1 MAAQANIQINIE
13 DASVNELNQEIA
25 RLNEELENTSRSTEE
40 GRKKIKA
47 LGQDINKLQS
57 EVQGVEQ
64 SFAEV
69 DIGAFVG
76 EVGKVAAGL
85 GAAGLALSSFG
96 SENEQVA
103 EILEKTNAIL
113 ALAATA
119 EAIYT
124 VTQKESQIA
133 LAAKQAGT
141 LAAAAAQTAYT
152 AVIGT
157 STGAL
162 KLFRLAL
169 VSTGIG
175 AIVVAV
181 GLLIANWD
189 KLTSAVTNFVEKSE
203 GLTKLFDFI
212 RNIIPAVTGAIKAFF
227 TQFTQIAGSVGKILK
242 GIFTLDLDAIK
253 EGVRQATSILKEGAA
268 AGVREAEQARR
279 DAQELENRKN
289 RQELLDYEADR
300 LAIVSDNEEEIFR
313 AKQKAARNRLRAA
326 QLEFGKESE
335 EYRKAYLDLL
345 KLQTDFNNKQEEERK
360 KAAEE
365 RRKKRKDAAAALIK
379 AEGDLEK
386 TRLRLFN
393 LSTQERLNAI
403 DENLAE
409 EIKSVKRS
417 GKSRAQIQA
426 DTTRLELQAA
436 ADRIKIFEEEQVK
449 KLEVAKETN
458 DKILADLL
466 EQAKLAQ
473 DVDAVADIEAKIQE
487 RRNAF
492 AQSVEDIKTQTT
504 EALNGLTILGEDQE
518 RLLRES
524 LARVEDVSS
533 DFNTTVTEA
542 NEDAFDNILN
552 TGVAAALD
560 ATADRVELRLGD
572 IEVEYSDT
580 QRKILNETRKRV
592 FEEIELERQQIQSD
606 QNRVAKRLATI
617 AELKKT
623 LKESSDAYKNLIE
636 EENELLIEQQDLQ
649 DKATENAEKSG
660 QALEDFIGEDIAG
673 TLTASFDLLNAQLD
687 LLNERI
693 NAIGAEYDRAAAS
706 TEAYY
711 EKQIQAAGNNAA
723 EIERLEEEKNNKLA
737 NLEAQR
743 NVKVR
748 DLQIKA
754 ANTQFALAIGQISA
768 QTAVAIMRALAELGP
783 IAGPVAAG
791 LIGLTGLTQLEAARQ
806 ARSAAIAGANA
817 LTASGGTSVDPNAGR
832 TQFADGG
839 YVSGPGTGRSDSI
852 PARLSNGEYVINANS
867 TARYLPLLE
876 QINSAG
882 RGYANGGM
890 VTNGP
895 DLADVLMRIERR
907 LATPPKAYVVSS
919 EIQRGLD
926 TDEYLER
933 RAQLT

>member
-1 MAAQANIQINIE
+1 MAQANIQINIE

-25 RLNEELENTSRSTEE
+25 RLNDELENTSRSTEE

-242 GIFTLDLDAIK
+242 GIFTLDLNAIK
-253 EGVRQATSILKEGAA
+253 EGVSQATSILKEGAA

-279 DAQELENRKN
+279 EAQELENRKN
-289 RQELLDYEADR
+289 KQELLDYEADR

-313 AKQKAARNRLRAA
+313 AKQKAARNSLRAT
-326 QLEFGKESE
+326 QLEFGKDSE

-345 KLQTDFNNKQEEERK
+345 KLQEDFNDKQEAERK
-360 KAAEE
+360 KSAEE
-365 RRKKRKDAAAALIK
+365 RRKKRKEANAALLK
-379 AEGDLEK
+379 AQADYEK
-386 TRLRLFN
+386 KRLSIFE
-393 LSTQERLNAI
+393 LSAEEQFQAI
-403 DENLAE
+403 DENLKNE
-409 EIKSVKRS
+409 LRTIKSS
-417 GKSRAQIQA
+417 AKSKAEVSTASATAELDALAAKAKIIEQQQKTELENAKIAFEQKVELLKA
-426 DTTRLELQAA
+426 EAALVGDTDRVLELEQEAQAYA
-436 ADRIKIFEEEQVK
+436 TIYNNQVQAITEATQTQLAQLKILDDDQKRVVTESLGRVAKVNEEFTT
-449 KLEVAKETN
+449 EVAK
-458 DKILADLL
+458 
-466 EQAKLAQ
+466 
-473 DVDAVADIEAKIQE
+473 
-487 RRNAF
+487 
-492 AQSVEDIKTQTT
+492 TQK
-504 EALNGLTILGEDQE
+504 
-518 RLLRES
+518 
-524 LARVEDVSS
+524 
-533 DFNTTVTEA
+533 
-542 NEDAFDNILN
+542 DAFDDILN
-552 TGVAAALD
+552 TGIAAALD
-560 ATADRVELRLGD
+560 ATADRVELRLRD
-572 IEVEYSDT
+572 IEVTYTDV
-580 QRKILNETRKRV
+580 QQDILNESRKAV
-592 FEEIELERQQIQSD
+592 FEEIALRLQQLNSDKAIVQQRIATIEKLLKSEELAGEARKELEKELI
-606 QNRVAKRLATI
+606 
-617 AELKKT
+617 ELKKESLDLDEEIKT
-623 LKESSDAYKNLIE
+623 TSEETGEAIKE
-636 EENELLIEQQDLQ
+636 
-649 DKATENAEKSG
+649 
-660 QALEDFIGEDIAG
+660 FIGEDLAA
-673 TLTASFDLLNAQLD
+673 TLQASFDLLSASLD
-687 LLNERI
+687 FLNEKI
-693 NAIGAEYDRAAAS
+693 NATTAEYDRAAKAA
-706 TEAYY
+706 EDYY
-711 EKQIQAAGNNAA
+711 DRQIAAAGNNAA
-723 EIERLEEEKNNKLA
+723 RVEELEEQKNQKLES
-737 NLEAQR
+737 LEAQK
-743 NVKVR
+743 NQKVK

-754 ANTQFALAIGQISA
+754 ANVQFALAIGQITA
-768 QTAVAIMRALAELGP
+768 NTAVAIMKALAELGP

-791 LIGLTGLTQLEAARQ
+791 LIGTTGLIQLATANQARLAAISSANSLTG
-806 ARSAAIAGANA
+806 SGSINA
-817 LTASGGTSVDPNAGR
+817 DSTGGR
-832 TQFADGG
+832 TQFAEGG
-839 YVSGPGTGRSDSI
+839 YVSGPGTGTSDSI
-852 PARLSNGEYVINANS
+852 NARLSNGEYVINANS

-882 RGYANGGM
+882 RGFANGGM
-890 VTNGP
+890 ASNGP
-895 DLADVLMRIERR
+895 DLTDVLMRIEKR
-907 LATPPKAYVVSS
+907 LATPPKAYVVST
-919 EIQRGLD
+919 EIQQGLD
-926 TDEYLER
+926 TQEYLER